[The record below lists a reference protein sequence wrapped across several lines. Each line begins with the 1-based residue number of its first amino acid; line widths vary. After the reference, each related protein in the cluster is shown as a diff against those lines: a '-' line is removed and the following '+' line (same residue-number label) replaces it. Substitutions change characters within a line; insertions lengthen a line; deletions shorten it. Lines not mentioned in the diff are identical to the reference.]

1 MKNFIFLSLI
11 ILFLGKTQNIYADQN
26 TFIVDNII
34 VKGQVRDN
42 NYREKYTNI
51 AFRKGFQKL
60 VKNILRIKD
69 QKKVLSTDLSTI
81 KSLAETYKITDE
93 SIFENDYEA
102 KVNITFKRNLV
113 SNFLYKRGIPYSE
126 AEGLQTIIYPILI
139 LNSELQVFSKNK
151 FFEEWNVEE
160 DFDNIDFVLPVENL
174 DDIAF
179 IKNNLSVLEETNLSQ
194 LVDNYEIKNSA
205 ILILRYDENIL
216 NVFLKTNFNSLR
228 KLKKIELKVKN
239 LQDKKV
245 RESVI
250 NSLKYSIHD
259 IWKEQNLIDISVPS
273 YLTVN
278 APIKEANSLGEI
290 IKKIE
295 KISLVTDYYIEK
307 LDKNS
312 AKIKIK
318 YLGKIKNLQNSFID
332 NGFTFQ
338 IIDNEWKITLAG

>member
-1 MKNFIFLSLI
+1 MKKFIFLSLI

-60 VKNILRIKD
+60 VKNILQIKD

-81 KSLAETYKITDE
+81 KSLVETYKITEE
-93 SIFENDYEA
+93 SIFEKDYEA

-259 IWKEQNLIDISVPS
+259 MWKEQNLIDISVPS

-278 APIKEANSLGEI
+278 APIKEANSLGKI

>member
-34 VKGQVRDN
+34 VKGQIRDN

-60 VKNILRIKD
+60 VKNILQIKD

-81 KSLAETYKITDE
+81 KSLVETYKITEE
-93 SIFENDYEA
+93 SIFEKDYEA

-259 IWKEQNLIDISVPS
+259 MWKEQNLIDISIPS

>member
-113 SNFLYKRGIPYSE
+113 SNFLYKRGISYSE
-126 AEGLQTIIYPILI
+126 AEKLQTIIYPILI

-160 DFDNIDFVLPVENL
+160 EFDNIDFVLPVENL

-179 IKNNLSVLEETNLSQ
+179 IKNNLSVLEEINLNQ

-228 KLKKIELKVKN
+228 KLKKIELNVKN

-250 NSLKYSIHD
+250 NSLKHSIHD
-259 IWKEQNLIDISVPS
+259 MWKEQNLIDISVPS

-318 YLGKIKNLQNSFID
+318 YLGKIKNLQNSFMD

>member
-34 VKGQVRDN
+34 VKGQIRDN

-81 KSLAETYKITDE
+81 KSLVETYKITEE
-93 SIFENDYEA
+93 SIFEKDYEA

-259 IWKEQNLIDISVPS
+259 MWKEQNLIDISIPS

-278 APIKEANSLGEI
+278 APIKEANSLSEI

>member
-1 MKNFIFLSLI
+1 M
-11 ILFLGKTQNIYADQN
+11 
-26 TFIVDNII
+26 
-34 VKGQVRDN
+34 
-42 NYREKYTNI
+42 E
-51 AFRKGFQKL
+51 
-60 VKNILRIKD
+60 
-69 QKKVLSTDLSTI
+69 
-81 KSLAETYKITDE
+81 
-93 SIFENDYEA
+93 
-102 KVNITFKRNLV
+102 
-113 SNFLYKRGIPYSE
+113 
-126 AEGLQTIIYPILI
+126 TIIYPILI
-139 LNSELQVFSKNK
+139 LNSELQVFSGNK
-151 FFEEWNVEE
+151 FFEEWNN
-160 DFDNIDFVLPVENL
+160 DNELQNANFILPIENL
-174 DDIAF
+174 DDIEF
-179 IKNNLSVLEETNLSQ
+179 IKKNMDELEEIDLNR

-228 KLKKIELKVKN
+228 KLKKIEIKVKN

-250 NSLKYSIHD
+250 NNLKYSIHD
-259 IWKEQNLIDISVPS
+259 MWKEQNLIDISIPS

-278 APIKEANSLGEI
+278 APIKEVNSLSEI

>member
-34 VKGQVRDN
+34 VKGQIRDN

-60 VKNILRIKD
+60 VKNILQIKD

-81 KSLAETYKITDE
+81 KSLVETYKITEE
-93 SIFENDYEA
+93 SIFEKDYEA

-259 IWKEQNLIDISVPS
+259 MWKEQNLIDISVPS

>member
-1 MKNFIFLSLI
+1 MKKFIFLSLI

-60 VKNILRIKD
+60 VKNILQIKD
-69 QKKVLSTDLSTI
+69 QKKVLSTDLVTI
-81 KSLAETYKITDE
+81 KSLAETYKITEE

-102 KVNITFKRNLV
+102 RVNITFKRNLV

-151 FFEEWNVEE
+151 FFEEWNEVE

-259 IWKEQNLIDISVPS
+259 MWKEQNLIDISVPS

-278 APIKEANSLGEI
+278 APIKEANSLGKI

-318 YLGKIKNLQNSFID
+318 YLGKIKNLQNSFIN

>member
-1 MKNFIFLSLI
+1 MKKFIFLSLI

-60 VKNILRIKD
+60 VKNILQIKD

-81 KSLAETYKITDE
+81 KSLVETYKITEE
-93 SIFENDYEA
+93 SIFEKDYEA

-259 IWKEQNLIDISVPS
+259 MWKEQNLIDISVPS

-278 APIKEANSLGEI
+278 APIKEVNSLGKI

>member
-1 MKNFIFLSLI
+1 MKKFIFLSLI

-34 VKGQVRDN
+34 VKGQIRDN

-60 VKNILRIKD
+60 VKNILQIKD

-81 KSLAETYKITDE
+81 KSLVETYKITEE
-93 SIFENDYEA
+93 SIFEKDYEA

-259 IWKEQNLIDISVPS
+259 MWKEQNLIDISVPS

-278 APIKEANSLGEI
+278 APIKEANSLGKI

>member
-1 MKNFIFLSLI
+1 MKKFIFLSLI

-60 VKNILRIKD
+60 VKNILQIKD

-81 KSLAETYKITDE
+81 KSLVETYKITEE
-93 SIFENDYEA
+93 SIFEKDYEA

-259 IWKEQNLIDISVPS
+259 MWKEQNLIDISVPS

-318 YLGKIKNLQNSFID
+318 YLGKIKNLQNSFMD

>member
-1 MKNFIFLSLI
+1 MKKYIFLSLI

-69 QKKVLSTDLSTI
+69 QKKVLSTDLATI
-81 KSLAETYKITDE
+81 KSLAETYKITEE

-250 NSLKYSIHD
+250 NILKYSIHD
-259 IWKEQNLIDISVPS
+259 MLKEQNLIDISIPS

-318 YLGKIKNLQNSFID
+318 YLGKIKNLQNSFMD

>member
-69 QKKVLSTDLSTI
+69 QKKVLSTDLATI
-81 KSLAETYKITDE
+81 KSLAETYKITEE

-102 KVNITFKRNLV
+102 RVNITFKRNLV

-126 AEGLQTIIYPILI
+126 AERLQTIIYPILI
-139 LNSELQVFSKNK
+139 LNSELQVLSKNK

-259 IWKEQNLIDISVPS
+259 MWKEQNLIDISIPS

-278 APIKEANSLGEI
+278 APIKEANSLSEI

>member
-81 KSLAETYKITDE
+81 KSLVETYKITEE
-93 SIFENDYEA
+93 SIFEKDYEA

-259 IWKEQNLIDISVPS
+259 MWKEQNLIDISIPS

>member
-1 MKNFIFLSLI
+1 MKKFIFLSLI

-60 VKNILRIKD
+60 VKNILQIKD

-81 KSLAETYKITDE
+81 KSLVETYKITEE
-93 SIFENDYEA
+93 SIFEKDYEA

-205 ILILRYDENIL
+205 ILILRYDENVL

-259 IWKEQNLIDISVPS
+259 MWKEQNLIDISVPS

-278 APIKEANSLGEI
+278 APIKEANSLGKI